1 MDMKHIKTQNELNE
15 GKKLNLSDVSDST
28 KVRDTLNGMNYIFNF
43 HFSLDKVD
51 ELDMDKIKH
60 KLDYFIDYLENIRN
74 NI

>member
-1 MDMKHIKTQNELNE
+1 MKHIKTRNELNE
-15 GKKLNLSDVSDST
+15 DKKLNLSDVSDST
-28 KVRDTLNGMNYIFNF
+28 KVRDTLNRMNYIFNF

-60 KLDYFIDYLENIRN
+60 KLDYFIGYLENIRN